1 MAATGG
7 YSPGAGGT
15 AFPGTG
21 SAGSAA
27 SASQS
32 YSSVYSLTPTDAKMP
47 VKIGGVTTTIGQ
59 AVQAFEA
66 QDAATQIQMSQT
78 LISAGFLKP
87 TGAADPVSVTDAYI
101 AALRTAAFSKS
112 QDFASTIQDW
122 TQTTSGSNSVT
133 ATIDLTN
140 PLDVAYASN
149 TIAQQLIGRKL
160 TSQEIAGI
168 SSALQGQEMSAGTD
182 KALAQISQ
190 VTGGAVGSRDPGNT
204 APVAG
209 NNTGTGPQA
218 FVNSMAPYAVAAS
231 KATGINANVIL
242 AQWGNETGWGT
253 SHAFKTNFNPAG
265 IGITGSG
272 VAGKNYGSIAGGVQ
286 AYIDFVNN
294 NSRYQKVKAAGVNNP
309 QAQAIAFGNSGW
321 AAGKYDNGS
330 GPGSSLIA
338 DMNAFTAP
346 SGVTPAAGIS
356 TTSSQPAPSVGETTS
371 TQVAP
376 GASILTDVQPTTV
389 DAETNAYLSEHA
401 PGEYQGHELL
411 GVFQAIADKVANDTA
426 KQPKALSGPV
436 KVT

>member
-1 MAATGG
+1 MATGT
-7 YSPGAGGT
+7 YTPGAGSA

-21 SAGSAA
+21 AN
-27 SASQS
+27 ASQTF
-32 YSSVYSLTPTDAKMP
+32 SSVYSLTATDAALP
-47 VKIGGVTTTIGQ
+47 VKIGGVTTTIGA
-59 AVQAFEA
+59 AVKAFEG
-66 QDAATQIQMSQT
+66 QDAATQLQMSQT
-78 LISAGFLKP
+78 LISSGFLKP
-87 TGAADPVSVTDAYI
+87 TAAADPVSVTDAYI
-101 AALRTAAFSKS
+101 AALRLASISKS

-122 TQTTSGSNSVT
+122 TQATNGSNSVT

-168 SSALQGQEMSAGTD
+168 SSALQGEEMSAGTD

-190 VTGGAVGSRDPGNT
+190 VTGGAVGTRDPGNT
-204 APVAG
+204 NNAPGTA
-209 NNTGTGPQA
+209 NTTGTGPQA
-218 FVNSMAPYAVAAS
+218 FVNSMAPYAQAAS

-242 AQWGNETGWGT
+242 AQWGNETAWGT
-253 SHAFKTNFNPAG
+253 SHAWKTNFNPAG

-272 VAGKNYGSIAGGVQ
+272 VAGKNYGSVAGGVQ

-294 NSRYQKVKAAGVNNP
+294 NSRYQMVKNAGINNP

-321 AAGKYDNGS
+321 AFGKYDNGG

-338 DMNAFTAP
+338 DMQSFTAP
-346 SGVTPAAGIS
+346 SGVTPAAGL
-356 TTSSQPAPSVGETTS
+356 TATPAAATPTVGETTS

-376 GASILTDVQPTTV
+376 GASILTDVQPTSV
-389 DAETNAYLSEHA
+389 DAETDAYLSTND
-401 PGEYQGHELL
+401 PGTYQGHELL
-411 GVFQAIADKVANDTA
+411 GVFQAISDKVANDTA